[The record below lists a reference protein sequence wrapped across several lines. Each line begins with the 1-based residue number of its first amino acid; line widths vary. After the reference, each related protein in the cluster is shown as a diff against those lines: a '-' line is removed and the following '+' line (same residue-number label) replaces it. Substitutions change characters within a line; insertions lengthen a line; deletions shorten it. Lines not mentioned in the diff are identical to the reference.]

1 MQDEVHLIDLFQARA
16 RLRGHIRHTPLV
28 ASPSLSRHTGGA
40 VHLKLDC
47 LQITGSFK
55 LRGALNALLQL
66 DPEAR
71 TRGVIGVSTGNY
83 GRALAHAAHSMG
95 VRAVICM
102 SRLVPANKVESIR
115 ALGADVRIV
124 GDSQD
129 EAELE
134 VARLVREQGL
144 IQLPPFDHPDVVA
157 GQGTA
162 GLEMLEDLPTVDTVL
177 VPLSGGGLLAG
188 IALAM
193 KSANPDI
200 RVIGVSMERGC
211 AMHASL
217 RAGHPVQVEELPT
230 LADSLGGGIGLGNR
244 YTFPMVKRL
253 VDETVLVSEDEIA
266 AAIRHTYVEERV
278 IVEGAGAVGIAALL
292 GGHVK
297 AGEVTAVV
305 LSGQNIDMATHRR
318 ILDGESR

>member
-55 LRGALNALLQL
+55 LRGALNALLRLSAEEQ
-66 DPEAR
+66 A
-71 TRGVIGVSTGNY
+71 RGVIGVSTGNY

-129 EAELE
+129 EAELA

-144 IQLPPFDHPDVVA
+144 IQLPPFDHADVVA
-157 GQGTA
+157 GQGTS
-162 GLEMLEDLPTVDTVL
+162 GLEILEDLPTVDTAL

-200 RVIGVSMERGC
+200 RVVGVSMERGC

-244 YTFPMVKRL
+244 YTFPMVQRL
-253 VDETVLVSEDEIA
+253 VDETVLVSEDEIS
-266 AAIRHTYVEERV
+266 AAIRHAYVEERV

-292 GGHVK
+292 GGHVR

>member
-1 MQDEVHLIDLFQARA
+1 MQDEVRLIDLLQARA
-16 RLRGHIRHTPLV
+16 RLRGLIRHTPLV
-28 ASPSLSRHTGGA
+28 PSPSLSRHAGA
-40 VHLKLDC
+40 SVHLKLDC

-55 LRGALNALLQL
+55 LRGALNALLRL
-66 DPEAR
+66 SAEER

-95 VRAVICM
+95 LRAVICM

-115 ALGADVRIV
+115 ALGAEVRIV

-144 IQLPPFDHPDVVA
+144 IQLPPFDHADVVA
-157 GQGTA
+157 GQGTT
-162 GLEMLEDLPTVDTVL
+162 GLEILDDLPAVDTVL

-193 KSANPDI
+193 KTANPDI
-200 RVIGVSMERGC
+200 RIIGVSMERGC

-217 RAGHPVQVEELPT
+217 RAGRPVQVEELPT

-244 YTFPMVKRL
+244 YTFPMVQRL
-253 VDETVLVSEDEIA
+253 VDDTVLVSEDEIA
-266 AAIRHTYVEERV
+266 AAIRHAYNEERV
-278 IVEGAGAVGIAALL
+278 IVEGAGAVGIAALQS
-292 GGHVK
+292 GRVQ
-297 AGEVTAVV
+297 AGSVTAVV

-318 ILDGESR
+318 ILGGQPA

>member
-16 RLRGHIRHTPLV
+16 RLRGRIRHTPLV
-28 ASPSLSRHTGGA
+28 SSPSLSRHTGSA

-55 LRGALNALLQL
+55 LRGALNALLRL
-66 DPEAR
+66 SAEERA
-71 TRGVIGVSTGNY
+71 RGVIGVSTGNY

-144 IQLPPFDHPDVVA
+144 VQLPPFDHPDVVA

-217 RAGHPVQVEELPT
+217 LAGHPVQVEELPT

-266 AAIRHTYVEERV
+266 AAIRHAYVEERV

-292 GGHVK
+292 SGRVEAGG
-297 AGEVTAVV
+297 VTAVV

-318 ILDGESR
+318 IVDGQPA

>member
-1 MQDEVHLIDLFQARA
+1 MQDEVRLIDLLQARS
-16 RLRGHIRHTPLV
+16 RLRGLIRHTPLV
-28 ASPSLSRHTGGA
+28 HSPSLSRHTGA
-40 VHLKLDC
+40 SVHLKLDC

-55 LRGALNALLQL
+55 LRGALNALLKL
-66 DPEAR
+66 DPQAR
-71 TRGVIGVSTGNY
+71 ARGVIGVSTGNY

-115 ALGADVRIV
+115 ALGAEVRIV

-134 VARLVREQGL
+134 VARLVQEQGL
-144 IQLPPFDHPDVVA
+144 IQLPPFDHIDVVA
-157 GQGTA
+157 GQGTT
-162 GLEMLEDLPTVDTVL
+162 GLEILDDLPAVDTVL

-193 KSANPDI
+193 KTANPDI
-200 RVIGVSMERGC
+200 RVIGVTMERGC

-217 RAGHPVQVEELPT
+217 RAGRPVQVEELPT

-244 YTFPMVKRL
+244 YTFPMVQRL
-253 VDETVLVSEDEIA
+253 VDDTVLVSEDEIA
-266 AAIRHTYVEERV
+266 AAIRHAYNEERV
-278 IVEGAGAVGIAALL
+278 IVEGAGAVGIAALQSNRVKL
-292 GGHVK
+292 GG
-297 AGEVTAVV
+297 VTAVV

-318 ILDGESR
+318 ILDGQSG